1 MQRRA
6 GGVLA
11 LMLGAGAAC
20 AQALGADPD
29 QGASSAAAPTASP
42 ICSAKRPAIGFN
54 RWMEDWSVLA
64 DPCVARAPLDA
75 LKYMPLS
82 ADGSAWLSLGAGLRE
97 RYEHIDAPLFG
108 AGAAPADGYLIQR
121 ANLHADLRLG
131 PYVQVF
137 GQLIDARAF
146 QKKTLAPVDA
156 DKLDVEQLFAT
167 VAVPTPDGAV
177 KVRVGRQEMG
187 FDLQRFIAVR
197 DGPNVR
203 QAFDG
208 VWADWEH
215 GPWRLIGFATHPV
228 QNRDVDDFDDTSS
241 GHLTLDGLRLERQ
254 GLGPGD
260 VSGYVLRYRRDDAR
274 FLDAAGAERR
284 NVGDLRYNGKTG
296 RFDYDVE
303 GMLQRGRVG
312 AKRVSSWA
320 LGSIVGYSFP
330 QTTWTPRLGVQFDMA
345 SGDKHAGDGQLGTF
359 NPLFANGYYFALA
372 GLTGY
377 SNLIHLKPSLKVQ
390 PMPGLS
396 VTTALGLQWRQT
408 TGDAVYVQ
416 NMMGVPRTAGRG
428 TRWTGAYAQLRT
440 DWLVAPNLTA
450 SLEAAHFAV
459 GDSLRTAGARD
470 ANYLGVELKFG
481 W

>member
-1 MQRRA
+1 MAQNRA
-6 GGVLA
+6 LPALVLPALLLGVA
-11 LMLGAGAAC
+11 H
-20 AQALGADPD
+20 AQTLGADPAEP
-29 QGASSAAAPTASP
+29 QAAVCA
-42 ICSAKRPAIGFN
+42 AKRPAIAFN
-54 RWMEDWSVLA
+54 RWSEDWSALA
-64 DPCVARAPLDA
+64 DPCLPRRPLDG
-75 LKYMPLS
+75 LKYLPLNLPLD
-82 ADGSAWLSLGAGLRE
+82 DGAVSWLSLGAGVRE

-108 AGAAPADGYLIQR
+108 AAGAPADGYLIQR

-146 QKKTLAPVDA
+146 QKKSLAPVDA
-156 DKLDVEQLFAT
+156 DKLDVEQLF
-167 VAVPTPDGAV
+167 VAVALPTPGGAV
-177 KVRVGRQEMG
+177 KIRAGRQEMG

-208 VWADWEH
+208 VWADWEQ

-228 QNRDVDDFDDTSS
+228 QNRDAGDFDDTSN

-254 GLGPGD
+254 GIGPGD
-260 VSGYVLRYRRDDAR
+260 VSGYLLRYRRDDAR

-284 NVGDLRYNGKTG
+284 SIADLRYNGKTG
-296 RFDYDVE
+296 RFDYDIE
-303 GMLQRGRVG
+303 GMLQKGRVG
-312 AKRVSSWA
+312 AERVSAWA
-320 LGSIVGYSFP
+320 LGSIVGYTLPKTAWS
-330 QTTWTPRLGVQFDMA
+330 PRLGLQFDMA
-345 SGDKHAGDGQLGTF
+345 SGDRHAGDGRLGTF

-377 SNLIHLKPSLKVQ
+377 SNLVHLKPSVKLQ
-390 PMPGLS
+390 PAPGLG

-428 TRWTGAYAQLRT
+428 SRWTGAYAQLRA
-440 DWLVAPNLTA
+440 DWTVTPNVTA
-450 SLEAAHFAV
+450 ALEAVHFAI
-459 GDSLRTAGARD
+459 GNSLRSAGGHD
-470 ANYLGVELKFG
+470 ANYLGLELKLS